1 MTEDHSVAV
10 VIPQWNKAELLR
22 TVLADLHRQTYPI
35 QQVLVVDNASSDD
48 SVAVAEATG
57 ATVLRLSRNKGFAYA
72 VNRGIEVCVAKWVLI
87 LNNDVTFGGPEWLHT
102 LVEAASGA
110 KAEFAVG
117 KLQSARN
124 PQLLDG
130 TFDAVSRGATAW
142 RCGSGR
148 PDSALW
154 DEPRAI
160 AFAPLTATLLRRD
173 LFQSIGLLD
182 ESFES
187 YLEDIDFGL
196 RCAANHR
203 EGVYVPSAIAYHAG
217 SATLG
222 TWHKATVRQMA
233 RNQILLVRK
242 HFRGSPRW
250 PVLVG
255 QLLWGCIALRH
266 GAGWAW
272 FRGKLEGLR
281 AHPSECCRWADIR
294 DAVERSETDIRNLQ
308 KATGF
313 DLYWRLYFALVRN

>member
-1 MTEDHSVAV
+1 
-10 VIPQWNKAELLR
+10 
-22 TVLADLHRQTYPI
+22 
-35 QQVLVVDNASSDD
+35 VDSGSIDD
-48 SVAVAEATG
+48 SAAAAEASG

-72 VNRGIEVCVAKWVLI
+72 VNRGIEACVTEWVLI
-87 LNNDVTFGGPEWLHT
+87 LNNDVTFGPEWLHT
-102 LVEAASGA
+102 LVEAAVGA
-110 KAEFAVG
+110 KAQFAVG
-117 KLQSARN
+117 KLRSAGN

-142 RCGSGR
+142 RCGNGR
-148 PDSALW
+148 PDSEMW
-154 DEPRAI
+154 SQPREI
-160 AFAPLTATLLRRD
+160 AFAPLTATLLRRE
-173 LFQSIGLLD
+173 LFESVGLLD
-182 ESFES
+182 EAFES
-187 YLEDIDFGL
+187 YLEDVDFGL

-203 EGVYVPSAIAYHAG
+203 TGVYVPAAIAYHAG

-222 TWHKATVRQMA
+222 AWHEATVRRIA

-242 HFRGSPRW
+242 HFRGAPHW

-255 QLLWGCIALRH
+255 QLLWGFIALRH

-272 FRGKLEGLR
+272 FRGKLEGLS
-281 AHPSECCRWADIR
+281 AHPTECHRWSEIR